1 MTKTTERWY
10 NPHLSNL
17 IRYGDTTYGS
27 LRWFI
32 EENLWDTLDDELL
45 KKIAYILDDP
55 KHEYD
60 KDLEMTKKL
69 LGHFIPILKKR
80 LGIDKDHP
88 VSQKITSQQLR
99 IDTNN
104 TVVEE
109 EVSTSTHPLFL
120 DHYIQ
125 EQLDMYHSNESMS
138 LLETLSQKKNDTIAT
153 DAMVIHSMQT
163 RKTII
168 GNILSFMLLED
179 EHKTKAP
186 SKKIIHRF
194 ESTSETD

>member
-1 MTKTTERWY
+1 M
-10 NPHLSNL
+10 
-17 IRYGDTTYGS
+17 
-27 LRWFI
+27 
-32 EENLWDTLDDELL
+32 
-45 KKIAYILDDP
+45 DDP